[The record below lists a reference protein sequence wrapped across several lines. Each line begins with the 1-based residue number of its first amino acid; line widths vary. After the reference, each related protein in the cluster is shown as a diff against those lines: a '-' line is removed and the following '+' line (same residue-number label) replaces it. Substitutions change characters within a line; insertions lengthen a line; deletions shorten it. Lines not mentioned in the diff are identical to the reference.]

1 MKLSND
7 TVNLLKN
14 FSAINSN
21 IVIQEGNVLRTMAE
35 AKNVMAN
42 AEVGETFNNTVG
54 IYDLGEFLSVYG
66 MFDDPDLDFDEE
78 GNTVT
83 IREGRRSVR
92 YFFSDPEILTTPSKD
107 IKMPP
112 TDVSFNLSSD
122 DLASIRK
129 ASAALGVTEFVIQKE
144 GSSIVGVVTDTKNS
158 TANTFKLEL
167 ADAATTLE
175 DDFKFVFSIPNFKL
189 TAGDYMVELSSKL
202 ISKFTNGDGVVYFIA
217 LEKPSSTG

>member
-112 TDVSFNLSSD
+112 LLDLFFKWFN
-122 DLASIRK
+122 
-129 ASAALGVTEFVIQKE
+129 
-144 GSSIVGVVTDTKNS
+144 
-158 TANTFKLEL
+158 
-167 ADAATTLE
+167 
-175 DDFKFVFSIPNFKL
+175 
-189 TAGDYMVELSSKL
+189 
-202 ISKFTNGDGVVYFIA
+202 
-217 LEKPSSTG
+217 